1 MINFSTSENAKKSIT
16 ELPVYS
22 KIAGRRKKVK
32 SKNEKIEEGVE
43 IWTSFYRANP
53 HRFVEDFLKIKLKL
67 FQQILLYLMMHYNF
81 FTYIAARGQGKTFLT
96 AIFGI
101 TRMILFPET
110 KIKAAAGQKSQG
122 KEIITKIKEIANRS
136 PLLRNELLEGMKSIK
151 DSTNNLK
158 VEMAGGSWLE
168 VIAAADGARGGRANL
183 LIVDEYRLVPLDIID
198 TVLRKMQADPR
209 QCGFMTKPE
218 YKGKEEYQERNKQ
231 IFLSSAWYKA
241 HEAWDRVVSYNAS
254 MVDGQSYFGCAI
266 PYQVSVM
273 EGLKLRAEI
282 QDEMSELTFNE
293 VKWAMEMEA
302 IFWGTNEKSYFK
314 YEEIQKN
321 RVLLDAY
328 YPREIRNML
337 PNNVLRAPEKNHDE
351 KIVLSADIALM
362 GGASNDAA
370 VFTIAKCIPTKNG
383 IERQLLYIESHDGG
397 HTNIIA
403 NRIRQLFED
412 FNCDYLVLDTGGLGL
427 GVYDQL
433 IIETI
438 DPERGTKYTPM
449 TCFNDEKMASR
460 CIYANANPVIYSI
473 KGQGELNSRIAE
485 YFKDTL
491 RRGMFKLP
499 VHEDESVDII
509 RGYKGYETLEP
520 EYKTLLK
527 LPYIQTSIMATE
539 ILNLEDENAGIKDQ
553 VKIKESRTA
562 RKDKYS
568 SISYLNYF
576 VTDYLELNNQGSSM
590 EVDVS
595 KLFMFKKANS
605 RAKRSGTYF

>member
-1 MINFSTSENAKKSIT
+1 MINISTKDNAKKSIT
-16 ELPVYS
+16 DLPVYS

-32 SKNEKIEEGVE
+32 SRQEKLEEGVE

-53 HRFVEDFLKIKLKL
+53 HRFVEDFLGVKLKL

-122 KEIITKIKEIANRS
+122 KEIITKVKEIANRS

-151 DSTNNLK
+151 DSTNNLR

-168 VIAAADGARGGRANL
+168 VVAAADGARGGRANL
-183 LIVDEYRLVPLDIID
+183 LIVDEYRLVSTDIID

-209 QCGFMTKPE
+209 QCGFMNKPE
-218 YKGKEEYQERNKQ
+218 YKGKEEFQERNQQ

-273 EGLKLRAEI
+273 EGLKRRDEV

-293 VKWAMEMEA
+293 VRWAMEMEA
-302 IFWGTNEKSYFK
+302 KFWGTSEKSYFK

-328 YPREIRNML
+328 YPKEIRDML
-337 PNNVLRAPEKNHDE
+337 PHNVLKAPTKNNEEH
-351 KIVLSADIALM
+351 IVLSADIALM
-362 GGASNDAA
+362 GGASNDAS
-370 VFTIAKCIPTKNG
+370 VFTVAKCIPTKQG
-383 IERQLLYIESHDGG
+383 IERQLLYIETHEGG
-397 HTNIIA
+397 VTNSIA

-412 FNCDYLVLDTGGLGL
+412 FNCDYLVLDTMGIGL
-427 GVYDQL
+427 GVYDLL
-433 IIETI
+433 ILESI

-449 TCFNDEKMASR
+449 TCFNDEKMAQR
-460 CIYANANPVIYSI
+460 CIYSNALPVIYSI

-509 RGYKGYETLEP
+509 KGYKGYDTLEP
-520 EYKTLLK
+520 EFKTLLK
-527 LPYIQTSIMATE
+527 LPYLQTSVMATE
-539 ILNLEDENAGIKDQ
+539 ILNLEDENEGIKDQ
-553 VKIKESRTA
+553 VKIKETRSA

-576 VTDYLELNNQGSSM
+576 VTDYLELNNQGKSSNI
-590 EVDVS
+590 DVN
-595 KLFMFKKANS
+595 KLFMFRKGNS
-605 RAKRSGTYF
+605 RASRQGTYF

>member
-1 MINFSTSENAKKSIT
+1 MRKIKQEKKKSIT
-16 ELPVYS
+16 TLSAYS
-22 KIAGRRKKVK
+22 KLSKKRRRVK
-32 SKNEKIEEGVE
+32 PKSEKIEEGVE

-53 HRFVEDFLKIKLKL
+53 HRFVEDFFGIKLKL

-81 FTYIAARGQGKTFLT
+81 LTYIAARGQGKTFLT
-96 AIFGI
+96 AIFAI

-122 KEIITKIKEIANRS
+122 KEIITKVKEIANRS

-158 VEMAGGSWLE
+158 VEMKGGSWLE
-168 VIAAADGARGGRANL
+168 VVAAADGARGGRSNL

-209 QCGFMTKPE
+209 QCGFMNKPE

-302 IFWGTNEKSYFK
+302 VFWGTNEKSYFK

-321 RVLLDAY
+321 RVLTNVF
-328 YPREIRNML
+328 YPKEIRDML
-337 PNNVLRAPEKNHDE
+337 PHNVLKAPTKTEGE
-351 KIVLSADIALM
+351 QIVLSADIALM
-362 GGASNDAA
+362 GGLSNDAA
-370 VFTIAKCIPTKNG
+370 VFTIAKCIPTTNG

-397 HTNIIA
+397 VTNAIA

-412 FNCDYLVLDTGGLGL
+412 FNCDYIVLDTGGVGM
-427 GVYDQL
+427 GVFDLL
-433 IIETI
+433 ILKST
-438 DPERGTKYTPM
+438 DPERGTQYEPL

-460 CIYANANPVIYSI
+460 CIYANAAPVIYSI
-473 KGQGELNSRIAE
+473 KGNSELNSRIAE
-485 YFKDTL
+485 YLKNTF
-491 RRGMFKLP
+491 RQGMFKLP
-499 VHEDESVDII
+499 SQEDEVVDII
-509 RGYKGYETLEP
+509 KGHKGYDALEP
-520 EYKTLLK
+520 EYQTLLK
-527 LPYIQTSIMATE
+527 LPYVQTSIMITE
-539 ILNLEDENAGIKDQ
+539 ILNLENENEGLKDI
-553 VKIKESRTA
+553 VKIKESRSA

-568 SISYLNYF
+568 SLSYLNYF
-576 VTDYLELNNQGSSM
+576 VTDYLELNNQGSAPTGHIASM
-590 EVDVS
+590 
-595 KLFMFKKANS
+595 FRFKKGNS
-605 RAKRSGTYF
+605 RAGRSRTYI